1 MRRKDKLSVGEVYHV
16 FNKSIA
22 DFKIFNNETEF
33 LRMKYMIKY
42 YQRGMPRDCFARFM
56 EYEKVIKSGFYNAF
70 ASIKHD
76 RGKLVDIIA
85 FCLMPS
91 HLHLILRQVREN
103 GISIFVGNLLNSYS
117 RYFNLKHCRKGPLWE
132 GRFKDVLVNRD
143 EYLLHLTRYLHLN
156 PVTSYLVERPDQWQH
171 SSFLEFLS
179 KTNEEEAICQFG
191 DILSIEPTAYKKF
204 VEDRI
209 AYQRELA
216 KIKDLILE

>member
-1 MRRKDKLSVGEVYHV
+1 MRRKDKLSVGGVYHI

-22 DFKIFNNETEF
+22 NFKIFNNEAEF
-33 LRMKYMIKY
+33 LRMRYMLKY
-42 YQRGMPRDCFARFM
+42 YQRDMLHDCFARFM
-56 EYEKVIKSGFYNAF
+56 EREKVIKSGFYSAF
-70 ASIKHD
+70 ALIEHNK
-76 RGKLVDIIA
+76 GKLVDIIA

-91 HLHLILRQVREN
+91 HLHLILRQVKEN
-103 GISIFVGNLLNSYS
+103 GISLFVGNLLNSYA
-117 RYFNLKHCRKGPLWE
+117 RYFNLKHRRKGPLWE
-132 GRFKDVLVNRD
+132 GRFKDVLVNHD

-156 PVTSYLVERPDQWQH
+156 PVTSYLVECPDQWQH

-179 KTNEEEAICQFG
+179 KANKEEAICQFS
-191 DILSIEPTAYKKF
+191 DILSVRPTAYKKF